1 MNKETFLNNLKQFID
16 LQIDNVSKQN
26 QMVGFFKPIIT
37 RVVDRN
43 YHKIN
48 NILGFITDSN
58 GNIEVNEILD
68 EMLVNLENTQPF
80 SINTSFIGNI
90 ELGGGKIKVA
100 IPYTNKDLILDSSDI
115 RLFKE
120 MLTNKS

>member
-1 MNKETFLNNLKQFID
+1 MNKETFLTNLKQFID

-26 QMVGFFKPIIT
+26 QMVGFFKPIIS

-43 YHKIN
+43 YHKIS

>member
-1 MNKETFLNNLKQFID
+1 MNKETFLANLKQFID

-26 QMVGFFKPIIT
+26 QMVGFFKPIIS

-43 YHKIN
+43 YHKIST
-48 NILGFITDSN
+48 ILGFITDSN

-80 SINTSFIGNI
+80 NINTSFIGNI

>member
-16 LQIDNVSKQN
+16 LQIDNMSKQN

-43 YHKIN
+43 YYKIN
-48 NILGFITDSN
+48 TLLGFITDSN

-115 RLFKE
+115 KLFKE